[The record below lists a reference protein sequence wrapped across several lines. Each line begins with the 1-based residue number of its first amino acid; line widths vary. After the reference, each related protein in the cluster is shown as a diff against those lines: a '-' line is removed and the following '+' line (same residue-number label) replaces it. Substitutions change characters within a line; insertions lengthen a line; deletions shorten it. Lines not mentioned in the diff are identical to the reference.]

1 MGSFLWN
8 TFDTVTIIKE
18 KNDENT
24 FIFRFDQ
31 DSLHYSKGGMFSV
44 EASAGSK
51 DGVITVEI
59 ANNWCISLDF
69 NGSLAGNALATGFI
83 TA

>member
-1 MGSFLWN
+1 MLHVLTNLAMILYIWMIGIMQSYSLG
-8 TFDTVTIIKE
+8 FDTVTIIKK

-24 FIFRFDQ
+24 FIFCFNQ

-51 DGVITVEI
+51 DGVITVKV
-59 ANNWCISLDF
+59 ANN
-69 NGSLAGNALATGFI
+69 
-83 TA
+83 